1 MATVRLYGHAGSDV
15 QGAYLPKALIEAD
28 EARDPLLAGAA
39 LMTEQG
45 WMTAAEIADAYADIA
60 GTLARQAEAAIL
72 RPKITHRGG
81 DGQPDPAQARG
92 RARQRPIR
100 RRSRRVVR
108 QRCRADGQAPAY
120 GAAAVLG
127 ARRPDADAGGDSRS
141 GRGCRDKG
149 RRLEC
154 HRQAPPEIRF
164 GGGRQKMDSKKKG
177 RGEER

>member
-72 RPKITHRGG
+72 RPKITTTAGVMASLIPPKGEVERANAPSADERAAWFGS
-81 DGQPDPAQARG
+81 DAAQQTG
-92 RARQRPIR
+92 RA
-100 RRSRRVVR
+100 
-108 QRCRADGQAPAY
+108 
-120 GAAAVLG
+120 
-127 ARRPDADAGGDSRS
+127 AGRE
-141 GRGCRDKG
+141 RGCQDVKI
-149 RRLEC
+149 
-154 HRQAPPEIRF
+154 A
-164 GGGRQKMDSKKKG
+164 
-177 RGEER
+177 